1 MPSAREDYLLR
12 MLQQLGDVLSRLRER
27 LTGATTTSDAADV
40 EREAGAAIT
49 TLLGP
54 QAPLLQHLDP
64 TSAVRIVAD
73 ADRVALWVSLIGVQA
88 DAQRAGGRADA
99 ADRLA
104 ARSAALDQAARAVWT
119 EDLYA

>member
-1 MPSAREDYLLR
+1 